1 VVTRAALA
9 SLLVG
14 VVVAVAAGQGPV
26 DGRPLLGHWA
36 GRWTSSAGSSDNMY
50 LDVAA
55 ADGGRV
61 RGSVFIAVATPG
73 EGYYNRDLPFSGAF
87 DGSELRV
94 WIPPALWLTLTLA
107 GDRLRGSVQ
116 GQQTYGTVALDRQRA
131 PDAGPPAVR
140 R

>member
-1 VVTRAALA
+1 MTTRAVLA
-9 SLLVG
+9 TLLVVCVG
-14 VVVAVAAGQGPV
+14 LSAAAGQGAV

-36 GRWTSSAGSSDNMY
+36 GRWKSGVGSSDTMY

-55 ADGGRV
+55 AEGGSV

-94 WIPPALWLTLTLA
+94 WIPPALWLTLKLT
-107 GDRLRGSVQ
+107 GDRLHGSVQ
-116 GQQTYGTVALDRQRA
+116 GQQTYGTVELDRTR
-131 PDAGPPAVR
+131 
-140 R
+140 